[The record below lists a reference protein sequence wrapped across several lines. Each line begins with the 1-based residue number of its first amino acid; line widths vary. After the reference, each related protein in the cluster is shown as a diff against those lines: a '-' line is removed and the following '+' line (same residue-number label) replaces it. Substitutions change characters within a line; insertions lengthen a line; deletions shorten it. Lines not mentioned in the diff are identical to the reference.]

1 MLRSLYMVALQS
13 ILPYVQIALSVLLI
27 IAILLQHTGAS
38 LGGAFGAD
46 NFSSGFHTRRGL
58 EKTLFFATII
68 LGILFALSAL
78 VNLLIS

>member
-13 ILPYVQIALSVLLI
+13 LLPYVQIALSVLLI
-27 IAILLQHTGAS
+27 ITILLQHTGAS